1 VVGGRH
7 GYGAKLTN
15 IFSSLF
21 ELETYDSKRNIL
33 YSQCWKNNMATVHD
47 PVLLKQ
53 PITSELT
60 DFTKITFEPDLSRF
74 VATVEQTG
82 TNGSVGKPAVTSV
95 QSEKERDHLIDCAMK
110 LFERR
115 VYDMAATLPLV
126 QLSFNDQ
133 VIPIN
138 NFADYARMYATKP
151 IVDSTQE
158 IKSDTAQLGDVDA
171 LASGSLPAP
180 GITADKI
187 PIMYIRV
194 NPRWEVAVMRS
205 AGSFD
210 SVSFVNNVWTSKGG
224 THVDLVTNQVD
235 NAATS
240 FSCTPYTL
248 CYRRPFLS
256 CLFSCFLVYLSS
268 HLSVCLSA
276 CLFVNFFYLTCL
288 SVCNLS
294 VFYRCVNLFFSLSA
308 CCPSGCQLTC
318 D

>member
-1 VVGGRH
+1 
-7 GYGAKLTN
+7 
-15 IFSSLF
+15 
-21 ELETYDSKRNIL
+21 
-33 YSQCWKNNMATVHD
+33 MATVND
-47 PVLLKQ
+47 PILSKQ

-74 VATVEQTG
+74 VATAEPTG
-82 TNGSVGKPAVTSV
+82 TNGSVGKAVVASV
-95 QSEKERDHLIDCAMK
+95 QTEKEREYLIDSAIK

-115 VYDMAATLPLV
+115 AYDMAATLPLV

-151 IVDSTQE
+151 VVESTQE
-158 IKSDTAQLGDVDA
+158 IKSDSAQLGDVDT
-171 LASGSLPAP
+171 LAPGLLPAP
-180 GITADKI
+180 GIIADDT

-224 THVDLVTNQVD
+224 THVDLVTNQVN
-235 NAATS
+235 NAAANM
-240 FSCTPYTL
+240 SCMPYTP
-248 CYRRPFLS
+248 CYRIPFL
-256 CLFSCFLVYLSS
+256 
-268 HLSVCLSA
+268 
-276 CLFVNFFYLTCL
+276 
-288 SVCNLS
+288 
-294 VFYRCVNLFFSLSA
+294 
-308 CCPSGCQLTC
+308 